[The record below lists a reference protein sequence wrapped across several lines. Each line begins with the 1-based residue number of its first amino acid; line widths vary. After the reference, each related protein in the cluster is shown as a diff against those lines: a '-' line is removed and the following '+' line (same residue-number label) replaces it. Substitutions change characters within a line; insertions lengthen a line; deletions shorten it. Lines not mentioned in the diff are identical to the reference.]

1 VLKEMDLEE
10 PSVTLFLTTGKKV
23 NVILW
28 TKSMPKDASYYIS
41 DVIKSLGG
49 KGGGS
54 AESFTGGFAEVDDPK
69 GVFDTLV
76 DKVRERI
83 LIS

>member
-1 VLKEMDLEE
+1 VLKEMDLSE

-28 TKSMPKDASYYIS
+28 TKGMPEDAGYYIS
-41 DVIKSLGG
+41 EAIRNIGG

-54 AESFTGGFAEVDDPK
+54 AEAFTGGFAEVEDPK
-69 GVFDTLV
+69 QVFEILV
-76 DKVRERI
+76 DKVRAKI
-83 LIS
+83 LTK